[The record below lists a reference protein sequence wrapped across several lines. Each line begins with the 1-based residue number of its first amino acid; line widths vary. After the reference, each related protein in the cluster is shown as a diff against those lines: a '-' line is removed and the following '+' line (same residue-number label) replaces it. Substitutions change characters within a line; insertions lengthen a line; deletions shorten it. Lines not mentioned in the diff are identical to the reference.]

1 LEIVEDDQSELV
13 VLQGGRQHRDK
24 NSSDFQLKHWPIS
37 GKCLSYKSSLP
48 FGPQEDLSKACDRK
62 SDNSRH
68 PGILGNSF
76 GYSKQNLPSKKLKKV
91 SVAVGDPKATFS
103 ESALTQVE

>member
-24 NSSDFQLKHWPIS
+24 NSSDFQLKHWPS